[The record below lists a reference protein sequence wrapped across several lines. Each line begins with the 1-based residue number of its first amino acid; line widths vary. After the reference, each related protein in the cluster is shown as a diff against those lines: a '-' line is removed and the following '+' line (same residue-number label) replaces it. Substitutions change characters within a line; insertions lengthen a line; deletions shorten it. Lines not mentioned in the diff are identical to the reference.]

1 MQVVISATDCIAEI
15 VSNGGKDRAGAKQLV
30 QCKFGIFEA
39 TSGVLSTKIVT
50 SGACSWRRGTFGCP
64 GSLSACK
71 MMCARCRQICLFLA
85 FSATCWRKSLTDGK
99 VGWSLVTQ
107 SAEFGLCRHKRR
119 DQSGLSCVPARLML
133 ILQPSRD
140 LACHCW
146 LNHASVVCAYVR
158 SVGSHCTRRGGG
170 GGAAL
175 QLWAW
180 GSVSAQIHFDKLVY
194 ADWYLES
201 WCWMQAS
208 HWISCSYRWI
218 MELHMSSS
226 RGGWVVGLKA
236 GVLYNHPAS

>member
-1 MQVVISATDCIAEI
+1 MES
-15 VSNGGKDRAGAKQLV
+15 SHAKCRIWPVFTQTARLKWV
-30 QCKFGIFEA
+30 K
-39 TSGVLSTKIVT
+39 L
-50 SGACSWRRGTFGCP
+50 R
-64 GSLSACK
+64 ACK
-71 MMCARCRQICLFLA
+71 LN
-85 FSATCWRKSLTDGK
+85 TK
-99 VGWSLVTQ
+99 
-107 SAEFGLCRHKRR
+107 
-119 DQSGLSCVPARLML
+119 